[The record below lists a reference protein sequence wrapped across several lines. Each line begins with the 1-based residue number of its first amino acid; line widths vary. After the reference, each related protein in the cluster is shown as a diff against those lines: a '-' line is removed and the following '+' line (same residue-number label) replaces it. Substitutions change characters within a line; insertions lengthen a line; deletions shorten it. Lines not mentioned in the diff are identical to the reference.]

1 MHRLIRLYTGRGCPA
16 PPGLAIMEPMRNL
29 LTTALALAM
38 GLAGAPAA
46 QAQNQ
51 AEFDQLV
58 VTSGATN
65 GAAQVCGASPP
76 DLARHQATARANLR
90 RYAAEFGYKA
100 DRFDALFGQGRG
112 EGKKMMLDMRESGV
126 DGCPGMLGSFQ
137 HERDIGY
144 DEMKQGIAEV
154 TDGLPEPQDK

>member
-1 MHRLIRLYTGRGCPA
+1 
-16 PPGLAIMEPMRNL
+16 MEPMRNL
-29 LTTALALAM
+29 LTTALALAV
-38 GLAGAPAA
+38 GLAGVSAA
-46 QAQNQ
+46 QAQDQ

-58 VTSGATN
+58 AMSGATN

-76 DLARHQATARANLR
+76 DLARHQATARANLQ
-90 RYAAEFGYKA
+90 RYAGEFGYQTG
-100 DRFDALFGQGRG
+100 RYDALFEQGRRDG
-112 EGKKMMLDMRESGV
+112 GKMMLDMRQSGV

-137 HERDIGY
+137 HDRDIGY